1 MSDLLR
7 RVARRYAPRV
17 ALVVVLLVPTSALA
31 QPAGSLEARDH
42 VVNARRDGNYTF
54 CSTPKRPFKARQLE
68 LCSMAKELQDC
79 EGLVAACKGE
89 LREPAKSDRSSAW
102 SSIVEALGYLA
113 KMLVWLLVLAAIA
126 LIAYPLI
133 RAILRAR
140 RDQAVADAPRPLN
153 VAVSAERTPP
163 PEAET
168 ISDAELALREADDHA
183 RRGEL
188 ARALSLYL
196 AASLAAL
203 DRRGAIRLAR
213 HRTNGEYVR
222 SCGEDAARQPLREI
236 VREVDKVEFG
246 KNAPTPEAVAEVAT
260 RAGGLVRAR
269 GGRGGRSVPSV
280 ATFIAG
286 GLFLLA
292 LVGCGHGADSKAN
305 KGKTVDDPAGA
316 ELPIDVLRRS
326 GYTVNYLTSSLAAL
340 PMPTRS
346 ENAAVVIVDVTRV
359 PLEEESEAHLMR
371 WVTEGGVLVLLG
383 PPSGWPA
390 ELHVSEASASNDH
403 VDVITTK
410 VYARDARVGFGHAL
424 KWPNSDPIAFVG
436 GTSVYAARIKH
447 GQGAVV
453 GIAGHEL
460 FTNVGVARPD
470 NAGAFVGMIDVA
482 MEERDLTV
490 AARGITETPTTFE
503 LQIARAED
511 GIPPPSNPFAALLR
525 AGLGKGL
532 WHALAGAAVL
542 FLAFGIRHARPRPP
556 EPALRRAFA
565 EHVVATGAFYGRARA
580 LGHALAA
587 YGKFAEMKIRERI
600 PRGADPAQFLAT
612 HADVAPEEA
621 ARVWKRATEASA
633 EDPPRGDELATIRDL
648 GSMLSKAFEAK

>member
-1 MSDLLR
+1 M
-7 RVARRYAPRV
+7 
-17 ALVVVLLVPTSALA
+17 ALVAMLALSASPALA
-31 QPAGSLEARDH
+31 QPAGSVEARDH

-54 CSTPKRPFKARQLE
+54 CSNPKPPFKDRQIE
-68 LCSMAKELQDC
+68 LCPMAAELEGC

-89 LREPAKSDRSSAW
+89 LRAPPRTETSSSWKA
-102 SSIVEALGYLA
+102 ILEALGYLA

-126 LIAYPLI
+126 LIAFPLI

-140 RDQAVADAPRPLN
+140 RDQAVADAPKPVN
-153 VAVSAERTPP
+153 VALAAERPPP

-168 ISDAELALREADDHA
+168 ISDAEAALREADDHA

-188 ARALSLYL
+188 SRALSLYL

-222 SCGEDAARQPLREI
+222 SCGEDAARQPLRDI

-246 KNAPTPEAVAEVAT
+246 KNAPSQEAVAQVAS

-269 GGRGGRSVPSV
+269 GAAGGRNVPSV

-286 GLFLLA
+286 GLFLLT
-292 LVGCGHGADSKAN
+292 LLGCNGSGGHGKEN
-305 KGKTVDDPAGA
+305 KGKTFDDPAGA

-326 GYTVNYLTSSLAAL
+326 GYTVSYLTTSLAAL

-346 ENAAVVIVDVTRV
+346 ENAPVLVVDVTRV
-359 PLEEESEAHLMR
+359 PLEDESEAHLMR

-383 PPSGWPA
+383 PPSWWPK
-390 ELHVSEASASNDH
+390 ELHVSDAPASNDH
-403 VDVITTK
+403 VEVITAE
-410 VYARDARVGFGHAL
+410 VYARDARVGVGRAL
-424 KWPNSDPIAFVG
+424 KWADSDPIAFVG
-436 GTSVYAARIKH
+436 EKSVYAARIKH
-447 GQGAVV
+447 GQGAVI

-482 MEERDLTV
+482 MEERELTGV
-490 AARGITETPTTFE
+490 ARGITETPTTFE
-503 LQIARAED
+503 LHIARAED
-511 GIPPPSNPFAALLR
+511 GIPPPSNPFAALIR

-532 WHALAGAAVL
+532 WHALAGAVVL
-542 FLAFGIRHARPRPP
+542 FLAFGIRHARARPP
-556 EPALRRAFA
+556 APALRRAFA
-565 EHVVATGAFYGRARA
+565 EHVEATGAFYGRARA

-587 YGKFAEMKIRERI
+587 YGKFAEMRIRERI

-612 HADVAPEEA
+612 HAQVPPEEA

-648 GSMLSKAFEAK
+648 GSMLSKALEAK